1 MKHLSIFSLSIFLF
15 FISCNDKFSKFE
27 DGMYANI
34 ETNKGDIVVKL
45 EFEKTPITVANFVSL
60 TEGKNPFVSEEHKG
74 KPFYDGLTFHRV
86 IPDFMVQ
93 GGDPAGDG
101 SGNPG
106 YKFKDEF
113 HPDLK
118 HNKGGILSM
127 ANAGPKTNG
136 SQFFITHKE
145 TPWLDNVHTVFGE
158 VMDGKQV
165 VDSIQMSD
173 TIKKITIIRKGV
185 NAKKFDAVKIF
196 KDYYSVEAEIQ
207 KKEAEQQ
214 KLETEKIEVIKKAKS
229 EEISKLQIE
238 GTKTKSGLIYK
249 ILSSADGK
257 KPKKGKEIYVSYA
270 GFLENG
276 TLFDTNREEMAKEF
290 GIYNPMRAQQI
301 GYKPFPFPYGEKQ
314 GLIAGFIET
323 FEMLKYN
330 EKILVF
336 IPSNLAYG
344 TQGFQDSRTGRMMID
359 PNTNLIFE
367 IEILENMPN

>member
-34 ETNKGDIVVKL
+34 ETNKGDIIVKL

-60 TEGKNPFVSEEHKG
+60 TEGKNPFVSEEYKG
-74 KPFYDGLTFHRV
+74 KPFYDGLIFHRV
-86 IPDFMVQ
+86 IPDFMIQ

-158 VMDGKQV
+158 VVEGKQV
-165 VDSIQMSD
+165 VDSIQMND
-173 TIKKITIIRKGV
+173 TIKKITIVRKGAD
-185 NAKKFDAVKIF
+185 AKKFDAVKTF
-196 KDYYSVEAEIQ
+196 KDYYSVEAEVQ

-214 KLETEKIEVIKKAKS
+214 KLEAIKVEETKKIKA
-229 EEISKLQIE
+229 EEIATLKNE

-249 ILSSADGK
+249 ILKKGEGT
-257 KPKKGKEIYVSYA
+257 KPKKGTKVFVNYA
-270 GFLENG
+270 GFLQSGE
-276 TLFDTNREEMAKEF
+276 LFDSNYEDVSKAYGK
-290 GIYNPMRAQQI
+290 YDANRAQQK
-301 GYKPFPFPYGEKQ
+301 GYNPFPFEYGNKQ
-314 GLIAGFIET
+314 GLISGFIEAIELLS
-323 FEMLKYN
+323 FGD
-330 EKILVF
+330 KIIAY
-336 IPSNLAYG
+336 IPSKLAYG
-344 TQGFQDSRTGRMMID
+344 SQGAGNVIPPDTDI
-359 PNTNLIFE
+359 IFE
-367 IEILENMPN
+367 IEITENLPN